1 MAVYQDKQN
10 TETQKFISLYGKQH
24 LNNIIQWF
32 NHQTFNLPTQIT
44 EQKTTQNQ
52 LKIYPNPAKNSINV
66 EAKNAVSIEIVDVLG
81 KIVLSKNTSTEN
93 QIDVS
98 SLDKGIHFVKIK
110 ANNSPSFGGARA
122 GFEMFTGKFVKE

>member
-66 EAKNAVSIEIVDVLG
+66 EVKNAVSIEIADVLG
-81 KIVLSKNTSTEN
+81 KIVLSKNTSTDN

-98 SLDKGIHFVKIK
+98 SLEQGVYFVKIINLK
-110 ANNSPSFGGARA
+110 NETFV
-122 GFEMFTGKFVKE
+122 EKFMKE